1 MAPRRPE
8 AWALRSSAC
17 HDVAE
22 DSMHSRSLCY
32 SLKSDEKSRSW
43 HHGLL
48 GSDYASE
55 GQVDGDEALR
65 LAYLY
70 DFLRSDAKTGF
81 GRCGL

>member
-1 MAPRRPE
+1 MLIFAFGALE
-8 AWALRSSAC
+8 AHDVHVCSSA
-17 HDVAE
+17 
-22 DSMHSRSLCY
+22 SGSLCF
-32 SLKSDEKSRSW
+32 SLRSDEKSRSW

-48 GSDYASE
+48 GSDSASE
-55 GQVDGDEALR
+55 GQVVGDEALR